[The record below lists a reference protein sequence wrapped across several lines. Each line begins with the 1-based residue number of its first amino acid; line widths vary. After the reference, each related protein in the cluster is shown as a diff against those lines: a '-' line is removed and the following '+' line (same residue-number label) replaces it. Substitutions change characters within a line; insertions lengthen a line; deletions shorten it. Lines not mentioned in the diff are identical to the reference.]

1 MASVSIPDPV
11 FHRLQSNAA
20 ARRMSLEAYLAEL
33 AGKDAPP
40 ALDHSQRLAAWDQFV
55 GGMSKWAEVNLPAG
69 YVADDSRESIYD
81 GRGE

>member
-1 MASVSIPDPV
+1 MASLSIPDPV

-40 ALDHSQRLAAWDQFV
+40 RSTIPSDWPLGINSSAA
-55 GGMSKWAEVNLPAG
+55 
-69 YVADDSRESIYD
+69 
-81 GRGE
+81 